1 MDFYA
6 YIHRRP
12 DGTPFYVGKGCDASR
27 KRSHSFK
34 ANRNQHYKN
43 IISKYGAENIIVE
56 IILCESE
63 KSAFEKEVFLIA
75 HLRLEGYALANQT
88 EGGEGVSGLKHS
100 IETKKK
106 MSVLKIGCQNA
117 RGHKCTAEAKA
128 KMASSKIGGTPWNK
142 GMEMSAVARAKMSDA
157 HKGHKHSEEHKAK
170 ISASGKGLKR
180 SLETC
185 KRISVSQKGRT
196 YLNITIERMRKSALR
211 RHKRERDKQ
220 GGVNVA

>member
-34 ANRNQHYKN
+34 AGRNQHYKN

-63 KSAFEKEVFLIA
+63 KSAFEREVFLIA

-117 RGHKCTAEAKA
+117 RGHKCT
-128 KMASSKIGGTPWNK
+128 
-142 GMEMSAVARAKMSDA
+142 
-157 HKGHKHSEEHKAK
+157 SEEHKAK
-170 ISASGKGLKR
+170 ISASDKGLKR

-196 YLNITIERMRKSALR
+196 YPNITIEHMRESALR
-211 RHKRERDKQ
+211 RHKREKDKQ